1 MGVSKSDVASPP
13 PVSPV
18 PHLAMEHLLRAVCV
32 GGGGGGGERE
42 GIDEDG
48 RGIFMEGGKEKLRE
62 GRMKEGRERER
73 G

>member
-1 MGVSKSDVASPP
+1 M
-13 PVSPV
+13 
-18 PHLAMEHLLRAVCV
+18 
-32 GGGGGGGERE
+32 GGGGGGERE